1 MREAGKSMES
11 RNKIRK
17 ARAVEAIKDQS
28 AVVILCLLILLS
40 SFFVQ
45 GMVGQLDTVLVEASI
60 YGVLAIGLSLVL
72 VTGSIDLSVGFQAAI
87 CSIVTVTVYNKTG
100 GLLSVSILL
109 AIIVGALMGAFNAFT
124 VVKLGITPL
133 IATIASNYIFQ
144 GVVYYFTHNGA
155 YYPEGDLRKALKNVL
170 AENRLFDVK
179 ALTVTV
185 LIFVALL
192 ILLYFLMRK
201 TRVGVSFHI
210 VGDNAEAGQLA
221 GIDTNKIK
229 TIAYILCGAC
239 CGLAGV
245 FLASRSG
252 AAIYTQGEGKNI
264 FAISACVIGGIKM
277 AGGKGTMVN
286 VLIGVLIMRFISTV
300 MNQML
305 IPTAW
310 VDFVSG
316 MLLVVILIVDKF
328 TTAKKN
334 Q

>member
-1 MREAGKSMES
+1 MES
-11 RNKIRK
+11 RNRMRK
-17 ARAVEAIKDQS
+17 ARVVEAIKDQS

-87 CSIVTVTVYNKTG
+87 CSIVTVTVYNMTG
-100 GLLSVSILL
+100 GMLGVAIVL

-144 GVVYYFTHNGA
+144 GIVYYFTHNGA

-179 ALTVTV
+179 ALTITV
-185 LIFVALL
+185 LIFIALL
-192 ILLYFLMRK
+192 ILLYFFMRK

>member
-1 MREAGKSMES
+1 MES
-11 RNKIRK
+11 KNKMHKTKLTEILK
-17 ARAVEAIKDQS
+17 NQN
-28 AVVILCLLILLS
+28 AVVILCLLVILS

-45 GMVGQLDTVLVEASI
+45 GMTGQLDTVLVEASI

-72 VTGSIDLSVGFQAAI
+72 VTGNIDLSVGFQAAI
-87 CSIVTVTVYNKTG
+87 CSIVTVTVYNRTG
-100 GLLSVSILL
+100 GMLSVTMLL
-109 AIIVGALMGAFNAFT
+109 AVIVGALMGAFNAFT
-124 VVKLGITPL
+124 VVKLGVTPL

-144 GVVYYFTHNGA
+144 GIVYYFTRNGA
-155 YYPEGDLRKALKNVL
+155 YYPEGELRNALKDVL

-185 LIFVALL
+185 LIFAALL
-192 ILLYFLMRK
+192 IILYFFMRK
-201 TRVGVSFHI
+201 TRTGVSFYI
-210 VGDNAEAGQLA
+210 VGDNAETGQLA
-221 GIDTNKIK
+221 GIDIRKIR
-229 TIAYILCGAC
+229 TIAYILCGVC
-239 CGLAGV
+239 CGLGGV
-245 FLASRSG
+245 LLASRSG

-264 FAISACVIGGIKM
+264 FAISACVIGGVKM

-316 MLLVVILIVDKF
+316 VLLVIILIIDKF
-328 TTAKKN
+328 TAVKRN
-334 Q
+334 R

>member
-1 MREAGKSMES
+1 MES